1 MDYFLLCNRA
11 WIETLHRVVCVHA
24 SDEVLAFSLIDA
36 FSFQYQV
43 KAFLSGDS
51 PPFSAGE
58 LEGIASTVNMT
69 TRVVRRLS
77 SSSLRYWILEYLRR
91 QPKGK
96 RYRALVLR
104 FVKDRDATILLTEIG
119 VHASSWMS
127 TGVQIGDEVD
137 VQVEEAHPRDDVLSL
152 KEVEAV

>member
-1 MDYFLLCNRA
+1 
-11 WIETLHRVVCVHA
+11 
-24 SDEVLAFSLIDA
+24 
-36 FSFQYQV
+36 
-43 KAFLSGDS
+43 
-51 PPFSAGE
+51 
-58 LEGIASTVNMT
+58 MT

-104 FVKDRDATILLTEIG
+104 FIKDRIAAILLTEIG
-119 VHASSWMS
+119 IQASSWVS
-127 TGVQIGDEVD
+127 IGVQIGDEVD
-137 VQVEEAHPRDDVLSL
+137 VQVEEAHPRDDILSL